1 MNFDNLVVQINFLT
15 KSYTGFAPCIISVRN
30 YHRQLIMYIESC
42 SVELHF
48 YGEFDPGSG

>member
-1 MNFDNLVVQINFLT
+1 MF
-15 KSYTGFAPCIISVRN
+15 